1 MAEPAIKM
9 QREDDFDTKFRGALQ
24 DVLETTRKLAPYCNS
39 VDDLID
45 MLELALTN
53 DGQLRMVIGKI
64 IPRQKR

>member
-53 DGQLRMVIGKI
+53 DGQLRMVMGKI